1 MLTRTL
7 ALTLAVS
14 LVTTGCAST
23 GTTRYATQSPA
34 PTAADRT
41 LLAAYVQRLPAG
53 SRVRVER
60 RTGRPMKGT
69 LMEATPDSIAVQQ
82 TSGTPQPPV
91 TIPLADVTRVTVE
104 TGAST
109 ALKIW
114 AGVGIALT
122 SLYVISALIIASAES
137 SAR

>member
-1 MLTRTL
+1 MLTRVL

-23 GTTRYATQSPA
+23 GTTPPAAASPA
-34 PTAADRT
+34 PSAADRT
-41 LLAAYVQRLPAG
+41 LLAEYVQRLPAG

-60 RTGRPMKGT
+60 RSGGPRKGT
-69 LMEATPDSIAVQQ
+69 LIQATPDTIAVQQ
-82 TSGTPQPPV
+82 VSGTPRPPV
-91 TIPLADVTRVTVE
+91 TIPLADVTRVTLE

-109 ALKIW
+109 AVKIW

-122 SLYVISALIIASAES
+122 SLYVLSAVLVAAAES
-137 SAR
+137 AAR